1 MSLPALI
8 GFLAEE
14 IVCRLRG
21 RLVCRVSRDADGC
34 ARPRRTRAGGYGEW
48 GYVERIR
55 LLQPENRELR
65 RANEILTAAWAQDTL
80 TRLRRVLSEDSPVTL
95 GTAYSLRRAGVMG
108 HRTSGECR
116 YRGSS

>member
-1 MSLPALI
+1 MAS
-8 GFLAEE
+8 G
-14 IVCRLRG
+14 
-21 RLVCRVSRDADGC
+21 D
-34 ARPRRTRAGGYGEW
+34 
-48 GYVERIR
+48 VERIR

-80 TRLRRVLSEDSPVTL
+80 TRLRRVLSQDSPATL
-95 GTAYSLRRAGVMG
+95 GTADSLRRAGVMG